1 MASASDTFR
10 SIEKIQALDI
20 ANLGYALE
28 EKNSRVNE
36 EATRL
41 AREEEGNPFGRHRW
55 VKLKDLQTKK
65 LNGKFAEIINPSE
78 GSGEEDRFGVRVLA
92 TKKIVGIK
100 RMNLE
105 AIPDAETIKCCRM
118 NAAGEKGRGRGRP
131 IDNVHW
137 PRSVLESSYGTVC
150 PISVRLGFPLRIARV
165 LPRSKLTD
173 RAHYDNQWVTWM
185 MIDSNSGFAPPKWQ
199 SNIGSVVVWRQN
211 GLPISADDMCLLNDF
226 LSRLLDLYPELDG
239 EVDPD
244 RYITPS
250 AWTHFKEGAES
261 GYGDIN
267 I

>member
-1 MASASDTFR
+1 MASDLNTVWSA
-10 SIEKIQALDI
+10 EQIQT
-20 ANLGYALE
+20 LE
-28 EKNSRVNE
+28 EKNARLNK

-41 AREEEGNPFGRHRW
+41 AREEEGNPFRRHRW

-92 TKKIVGIK
+92 SKKIVGIK

-118 NAAGEKGRGRGRP
+118 NATGEKGRGRGRS

-137 PRSVLESSYGTVC
+137 PRSVLESSSCPSTVC

-244 RYITPS
+244 RYITPL
-250 AWTHFKEGAES
+250 AWTDFKEGAES